1 MRLLNSQFLII
12 AHDKQWPGGRREG
25 REGERRV
32 NATEGCEERMR
43 GERLVEVE
51 EVWMWSGE
59 REREGEREIHRER
72 ESKRVRGTVGKG
84 TAVYVES
91 TSNIS
96 HLIIRP

>member
-25 REGERRV
+25 REGERRS
-32 NATEGCEERMR
+32 ECEERMR
-43 GERLVEVE
+43 CERLVEVE

-59 REREGEREIHRER
+59 RERERGREIHRER